1 MQVLAHERVLTE
13 LDHARL
19 SSLLTRMTAAGLPHG
34 IEETAIELLDSATT
48 VPTRTIDAD
57 VVTMRSRIRLASAD
71 AREMVLVLAYPPESD
86 AAAGQ
91 ISVLSPLGLSLIG
104 RRVAQAIR
112 WQGPDQ
118 VVHEA
123 TLAEILYQ
131 PEASGDYGA

>member
-13 LDHARL
+13 LDHVRL
-19 SSLLTRMTAAGLPHG
+19 SSLLTRTTAAGLPHG
-34 IEETAIELLDSATT
+34 VEEIAHELLDSVTT
-48 VPTRTIDAD
+48 VPTQVIDAD
-57 VVTMRSRIRLASAD
+57 VVTMRSRIRLALAD
-71 AREMVLVLAYPPESD
+71 AQEMVVVLAYPPESD
-86 AAAGQ
+86 AATGQ

-104 RRVAQAIR
+104 HRVAQAIR

-131 PEASGDYGA
+131 PEAAGDYGV

>member
-34 IEETAIELLDSATT
+34 VEETAHELLDSVTT
-48 VPTRTIDAD
+48 VPAQTIAAD
-57 VVTMRSRIRLASAD
+57 VVTMRSRVRLASAD
-71 AREMVLVLAYPPESD
+71 GSEMVLILAYPPESD
-86 AAAGQ
+86 AATGR
-91 ISVLSPLGLSLIG
+91 ISVLSPLGLNLIG
-104 RRVAQAIR
+104 QQVARAIR

-123 TLAEILYQ
+123 ALAEILYQ
-131 PEASGDYGA
+131 PEAAGDYGT